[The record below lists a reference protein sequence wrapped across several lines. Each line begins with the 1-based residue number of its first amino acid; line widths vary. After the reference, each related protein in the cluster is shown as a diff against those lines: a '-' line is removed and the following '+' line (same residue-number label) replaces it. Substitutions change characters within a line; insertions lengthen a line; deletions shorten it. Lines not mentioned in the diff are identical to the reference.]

1 MRTLS
6 DVFRERRA
14 QPLDAG
20 VGWSDPSAIPP
31 NSAYSRQLAGVVVND
46 TTALQIMSVMA
57 CLRLISN
64 TVSQLP
70 LDSFVRKNGMR
81 IPVDPS
87 PQIVAEPFVDVTRE
101 EGFQMGILSL
111 MLRGNAYYHV
121 LARDRMGWPILLDP
135 LPPHLVLVRRVGG
148 QVVYKVNHVEVPAED
163 IIHLR
168 WMTLPGGI
176 VGLSPV
182 EYAAQGMGIALASE
196 AYGSR
201 FFAQGATLSGVL
213 QTDQTLTK
221 ESAKRIAEQWR
232 ANHAGVSQSHM
243 PLITDGG
250 VKWSPIQVPP
260 DQAQFLATRQFQRGE
275 IAMLYG
281 VPPHLIGDVDRTTSW
296 GSGIQDQKIDF
307 ITFTLAQYT
316 SRFEAA
322 WNAMTPNGIF
332 HKFNYDALL
341 RTNTLARYQAYSVA
355 RTMGFMSTNEIR
367 ALEDMSPIDDPIA
380 DTFTQPLNSA
390 QNGSVALNFGPADAP
405 PPSSGSAK

>member
-1 MRTLS
+1 M
-6 DVFRERRA
+6 DG
-14 QPLDAG
+14 G

-46 TTALQIMSVMA
+46 TTALQIVTVMA

-70 LDSFVRKNGMR
+70 LDSFVRTNGER
-81 IPVDPS
+81 TPVDPP
-87 PQIVAEPFVDVTRE
+87 PQIVAEPFVDVSLQ
-101 EGFQMGILSL
+101 EGIQMGVLSL
-111 MLRGNAYYHV
+111 MLRGNAYYQV
-121 LARDRMGWPILLDP
+121 LARDRMGYPILLDP
-135 LPPHLVLVRRVGG
+135 LPPHLVLVRRVAGEI
-148 QVVYKVNHVEVPAED
+148 VYKVNHVVVPAED

-176 VGLSPV
+176 VGLSPI
-182 EYAAQGMGIALASE
+182 EYAAQAMGIALAAE

-221 ESAKRIAEQWR
+221 ETAKRIAEQWR
-232 ANHAGVSQSHM
+232 ANHGGVSQSHM

-250 VKWSPIQVPP
+250 LKWSPMQVPP
-260 DQAQFLATRQFQRGE
+260 DQAQFLATKAFQRGE
-275 IAMLYG
+275 IAALYG

-307 ITFTLAQYT
+307 ITFTIQQYT

-322 WNAMTPNGIF
+322 WNAMTPGGIF
-332 HKFNYDALL
+332 HKFNYDSLL
-341 RTNTLARYQAYSVA
+341 RTNTLTRYQSYMVA
-355 RTMGFMSTNEIR
+355 RTMGLLSTNEIR
-367 ALEDMSPIDDPIA
+367 ALEDLPAILDPSA
-380 DTFTQPLNSA
+380 DSYSQPLNSA
-390 QNGSVALNFGPADAP
+390 QNGSIAMNFGDPSAP
-405 PPSSGSAK
+405 PPTSGSAK